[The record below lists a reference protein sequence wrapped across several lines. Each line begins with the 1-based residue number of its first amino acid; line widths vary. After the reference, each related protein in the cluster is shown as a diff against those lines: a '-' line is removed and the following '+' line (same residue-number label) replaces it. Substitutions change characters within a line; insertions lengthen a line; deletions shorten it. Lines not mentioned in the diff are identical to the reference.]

1 MTQTVIKVNYKK
13 RRSRNIKND
22 NFEMSNEQRKELK
35 SIFGPLGFDDD
46 LDTIDYDDIDNIIYL
61 NSENGE
67 EVPFESLDLIEY
79 KNENY
84 VVLLPHDDSD
94 DNTEVVI
101 LKVEIS
107 YDEEESYTSVEDEET
122 LTAVFDLFKDHLK
135 DAFDFTD

>member
-1 MTQTVIKVNYKK
+1 M
-13 RRSRNIKND
+13 KNN

-35 SIFGPLGFDDD
+35 SIFGPLGSDDD

-67 EVPFESLDLIEY
+67 EVPFEFLDLIEY
-79 KNENY
+79 KDENY

-107 YDEEESYTSVEDEET
+107 DDEEESYTSVEDEET
-122 LTAVFDLFKDHLK
+122 LTAVFDLFKDHFK

>member
-1 MTQTVIKVNYKK
+1 M
-13 RRSRNIKND
+13 KND

-35 SIFGPLGFDDD
+35 SIFGPLGSDDD

-67 EVPFESLDLIEY
+67 EVPFEFLDLIEY
-79 KNENY
+79 KDENY

-107 YDEEESYTSVEDEET
+107 DDEEESYTSVEDEET
-122 LTAVFDLFKDHLK
+122 LTAVFDLFKDHFK